1 MASEIP
7 EYFLPRNWDYPPT
20 GPIKLGNVLISLKEP
35 HRPLAT
41 VKPNADMIITSPKT
55 LVAIETERVRSGR
68 VAIMTT
74 FLSALLGAGA
84 DLGVD
89 VERR

>member
-20 GPIKLGNVLISLKEP
+20 GPIKLGNVLTSLKEP

-41 VKPNADMIITSPKT
+41 VKPDADIIITSPKT
-55 LVAIETERVRSGR
+55 LAAIETEKVRSGG

-74 FLSALLGAGA
+74 FLNALLGAGA
-84 DLGVD
+84 EVRVD